1 MKKSKSLAEYAMRKW
16 MESEELAMEHFK
28 LELTGSRE
36 AMLKDEKKTPCITGN
51 DVGRRSTQ
59 DQVSVPCGDI
69 KLSVYMI
76 TEWPEKR

>member
-36 AMLKDEKKTPCITGN
+36 AMLKDGN
-51 DVGRRSTQ
+51 G
-59 DQVSVPCGDI
+59 DQMGLEYDPDNHVVI
-69 KLSVYMI
+69 
-76 TEWPEKR
+76 PEGM